1 MNSQINFEDNIFILN
16 TRIRMIRDLLLLDAD
31 PDLFLGKT
39 LDDLDFIDHTLKS
52 LLTQLESNKR
62 FIERAEQFHNL
73 SETERQFMA
82 ILTDFTHGESA
93 MASTEFPVIREKL
106 GLLWDHAQERRKAI
120 ERIADKEPDTAILEP
135 VVSPDEISELLRDMT

>member
-1 MNSQINFEDNIFILN
+1 MNTQINFEDNIFILN

-39 LDDLDFIDHTLKS
+39 LDDLDFIDQTLKN
-52 LLTQLESNKR
+52 LLAQLESNKR

-73 SETERQFMA
+73 SETERQFME

-120 ERIADKEPDTAILEP
+120 ELTAGEEPDAAVMEP
-135 VVSPDEISELLRDMT
+135 VVSSDELSELLRDLK